1 MQPRIDILH
10 VMATQRPADTPMR
23 IGDVADV
30 LGLNPKTI
38 RYYEEIGV
46 LPRADRTDAG
56 HRVYGDE
63 DIERL
68 GFIRAA
74 QRLGFSLDEIR
85 EILAFRDRADR
96 PCAYVIDVLDRRVDE
111 LADRIAEMQDLKRT
125 LVHLRRSAQDLP
137 DGDSWCCQVI
147 EHQPG

>member
-1 MQPRIDILH
+1 MT
-10 VMATQRPADTPMR
+10 TQMPSHAPMR
-23 IGDVADV
+23 IGDVAHQ

-38 RYYEEIGV
+38 RYYEDIGV
-46 LPRADRTDAG
+46 LPPAERTDAG

-63 DIERL
+63 DVERL

-85 EILAFRDRADR
+85 EILGFRDRSDR

-111 LADRIAEMQDLKRT
+111 LADRIAEMQDLRRT
-125 LVHLRRSAQDLP
+125 LVDLRRNARELP

-147 EHQPG
+147 EHQPR

>member
-1 MQPRIDILH
+1 
-10 VMATQRPADTPMR
+10 MR
-23 IGDVADV
+23 IGHVADQ
-30 LGLNPKTI
+30 LDLNPKTI
-38 RYYEEIGV
+38 RYYEDIGV
-46 LPRADRTDAG
+46 LPPAARTDAG

-96 PCAYVIDVLDRRVDE
+96 PCAYVINVLDRRVNE
-111 LADRIAEMQDLKRT
+111 LADRIAEMRDLRRT
-125 LVHLRRSAQDLP
+125 LMDLRRSAQDLP
-137 DGDSWCCQVI
+137 DGDAWCCRMI
-147 EHQPG
+147 EHQPR